1 MKHRAD
7 SDIFMTAI
15 LDTIDATAY
24 NCLPVS
30 NPHSERSRSKKIVP
44 GWSEFVKPFRDKA
57 FFWSQVWKSAG
68 RPLNC
73 QLHSIMK
80 RSSNLYHFH
89 VRKNKKS
96 EDIIKKNKLLD
107 ACINGNGDVFA
118 EIKNIRQHSPAV
130 ATTMDGVKDDI
141 PNHFK
146 GIYEN
151 LYNSVNDIEDM
162 VELNDQVEDS
172 INHLELYQVNK
183 VTPDVVKEAAKNLRD
198 HKTDPV
204 FSFTSDCIKNGTD
217 SLSEL
222 LALAIQSFLIHGHIT
237 MFLLLATLIPLIK
250 DKLASINSSKNYRSI
265 ALSSLILKLIDWIIL
280 ILFGDSLGL
289 DELQFAYQPGCSTTM

>member
-1 MKHRAD
+1 MCHEINERCQIATLDHFFWNHDLEEKVMDAGVIHSPDNFSDHCPIYCIINCDIPGSTQNIQNGAPPKPKWKKATREEKEAFVEHLDEQLQLLDIPESVLTCTDVHCKDETHRAD

-44 GWSEFVKPFRDKA
+44 GLSEFVKPFRDKA

-80 RSSNLYHFH
+80 RSRNLYHFH

-118 EIKNIRQHSPAV
+118 EIKKIRQHSPAV

-146 GIYEN
+146 GIFE
-151 LYNSVNDIEDM
+151 IC
-162 VELNDQVEDS
+162 
-172 INHLELYQVNK
+172 
-183 VTPDVVKEAAKNLRD
+183 T
-198 HKTDPV
+198 
-204 FSFTSDCIKNGTD
+204 
-217 SLSEL
+217 
-222 LALAIQSFLIHGHIT
+222 
-237 MFLLLATLIPLIK
+237 TL
-250 DKLASINSSKNYRSI
+250 
-265 ALSSLILKLIDWIIL
+265 
-280 ILFGDSLGL
+280 
-289 DELQFAYQPGCSTTM
+289 